1 LKRVIVILT
10 ILIALSTTYFLIQI
24 DKESQAK
31 YSAKGKNNQPNK
43 LMNLDITDHNEAADL
58 EGALDMSQLTI
69 DFKLK
74 PAKLNLPDSIYW
86 KNSNINLSAM
96 IPSSVRICDIYLLC
110 NRRKRDM
117 FYRVQGGTYEFKN
130 ISLEKGENVLE
141 VFYKLGKRRSESSSS
156 IVIRE

>member
-10 ILIALSTTYFLIQI
+10 VVIALGTVYFLIQI
-24 DKESQAK
+24 DRENQTK
-31 YSAKGKNNQPNK
+31 YSAKGINNQPTE
-43 LMNLDITDHNEAADL
+43 LMKLDITKHKRAADI
-58 EGALDMSQLTI
+58 EGAADMSQLII

-86 KNSNINLSAM
+86 NNSSINLSAM

-110 NRRKRDM
+110 NRRKTDM
-117 FYRVQGGTYEFKN
+117 FYRIHGGTYQFKN
-130 ISLEKGENVLE
+130 ISLEKGENLLE
-141 VFYKLGKRRSESSSS
+141 VFYKMGKRRSKSSSS

>member
-1 LKRVIVILT
+1 LKKVLA
-10 ILIALSTTYFLIQI
+10 ILIILIVLSTAYFLIQI
-24 DKESQAK
+24 DKENQAK
-31 YSAKGKNNQPNK
+31 YSAKEKNNHPNE
-43 LMNLDITDHNEAADL
+43 LLNLGITDYNKAADL
-58 EGALDMSQLTI
+58 EGALDMSQSTI

-117 FYRVQGGTYEFKN
+117 FYQLQGGTYEFKN

-141 VFYKLGKRRSESSSS
+141 VFYKMGKRRSESSSS